1 MSKIVSL
8 IDIIDLLKQEIVTV
22 NGDIKNIIVDGIASL
37 DNMDANKLD
46 WVNPTA
52 LNKQTRAEQT
62 NSSAIITDASVSYT
76 EIMQQKGI
84 VQIVVKSPRNA
95 IAMIGNHFFVNTYKA
110 YIHPTS
116 VISNKAQIDKTVYIG
131 PNAIIGKCIIGKNS
145 IIHNS
150 VTIEND
156 VIIGDN
162 VIIYSG
168 SVLGTVGLGCY
179 RDEMGNLF
187 SFPHLGRLI
196 IEDNV
201 VIGANCSIARGSLS
215 DTFIGQGTKIN
226 ALCFIAHNCKL
237 EENVLITGSTML
249 NGSVSIGRNSTIYSQ
264 VIIREQTKIG
274 DNVIIGMGSV
284 VLGDIPSNEVWVGNP
299 AKFLKKR

>member
-1 MSKIVSL
+1 MSNIISL
-8 IDIIDLLKQEIVTV
+8 LDIIDLLDKEIVKI
-22 NGDIKNIIVDGIASL
+22 NGDIINKKVTGIASL
-37 DNMDANKLD
+37 DNIDESKLD
-46 WVNPTA
+46 WVNPSA
-52 LNKQTRAEQT
+52 LNKQSRAEQT
-62 NSSAIITDASVSYT
+62 NSHVIITDESVSYT
-76 EIMQQKGI
+76 EIMQQKDI

-95 IAMIGNHFFVNTYKA
+95 IAMIGNQYFINTYKA

-116 VISNKAQIDKTVYIG
+116 IISNKAQIDKTVYIG
-131 PNAIIGKCIIGKNS
+131 PNAIIGQCIIGKNS
-145 IIHNS
+145 VIHNS
-150 VTIEND
+150 VTIEDD

-179 RDEMGNLF
+179 RDETGKLF
-187 SFPHLGRLI
+187 TFPHLGRLI

-215 DTFIGQGTKIN
+215 NTFIGQGTKIN
-226 ALCFIAHNCKL
+226 ALCFIAHNCKIG
-237 EENVLITGSTML
+237 ENVLITGSTML
-249 NGSVSIGRNSTIYSQ
+249 NGSVSIGKNSTIYSH